1 MIKTKSNEIRKH
13 ELRAENEHLRNQIEL
28 AKQQLINLETRNGKK
43 QIHVPGVKQSATSTT
58 ATATST
64 ATTANANNVKTS
76 PKPAA
81 DSQKTA
87 SAKPPKEKKP
97 KTEKPA
103 AEKATAAASNS
114 EEPVDIGRI
123 DLRIGKIVEIQK
135 HPDADSLYVEK
146 IDVGEEK
153 PRTVVSGLVKWVP
166 IEEMQNRLVVVM
178 CNLKPAKMRGILSEG
193 MLMCASTPDK
203 VECIIPPATSVPGD
217 LVHCDGFNRNPDAQ
231 LNPKKKVWESV
242 APDLKTNNELTAC
255 YKGAALQ
262 VPGKGT
268 LKAATLKDANVK

>member
-1 MIKTKSNEIRKH
+1 MIKTASNEIRKQ
-13 ELRAENEHLRNQIEL
+13 ELRVENENLRKQIEL

-43 QIHVPGVKQSATSTT
+43 QISVPGAKQSATSTT
-58 ATATST
+58 TTATATSQPT
-64 ATTANANNVKTS
+64 AKAS

-81 DSQKTA
+81 DSQT

-103 AEKATAAASNS
+103 TEKAAAATT
-114 EEPVDIGRI
+114 EEPADIGRI

-135 HPDADSLYVEK
+135 HPDADSLYLEK

-153 PRTVVSGLVKWVP
+153 PRTVVSGLVKFVP

-193 MLMCASTPDK
+193 MLMCASTPEK
-203 VECIIPPATSVPGD
+203 VECIIPPAASVPGD
-217 LVHCDGFNRNPDAQ
+217 LVHCDGYNRNPDAQ
-231 LNPKKKVWESV
+231 LNPKKKIWETV
-242 APDLKTNNELTAC
+242 APDLKTNNDLIAC
-255 YKGAALQ
+255 YKNAPLQ
-262 VPGKGT
+262 VPGKGP
-268 LKAATLKDANVK
+268 LKSATLKGVNVK